1 MHLEDFPAVLHGA
14 PGLSGG
20 NFRRKEDQDM
30 TSHES
35 NRELVLGFH
44 RELDRCPDSGIQR
57 LLERYY
63 SEDHRFYGV
72 YPWDE
77 LQGPRAIT
85 AHLWE
90 PLRRSWKFLR
100 RKDEIL
106 FAGTSEVDGT
116 DWAVRMG
123 YLHGLLDADWLG
135 IPATGKLTYLR
146 YAEFNCIENGRISRS
161 AFFCDILAVMQ
172 QAEVFPL
179 PWQAGAAILTPGPRT
194 GDGLL
199 SGAAKPSEAAATLEL
214 MGRMVNDL
222 DELNRTGN
230 DRCPPEVLRR
240 TWRED
245 MMWHGPAG
253 IGSICSIE
261 RYQQQHQHPFRE
273 GLADKVFN
281 GHVAR
286 FAEGSYGGFF
296 GWPNLTHSPRGGYL
310 GLPPC
315 DRRIDMRVVDIYR
328 RAGDKLAENWVLI
341 DLPHWLRQQGIE
353 VLAPQAGPARSG

>member
-1 MHLEDFPAVLHGA
+1 M
-14 PGLSGG
+14 SG
-20 NFRRKEDQDM
+20 
-30 TSHES
+30 HES
-35 NRELVLGFH
+35 NRKLVLEFH
-44 RELDRCPDSGIQR
+44 RELDRCPDSEIQAA
-57 LLERYY
+57 LERFYA
-63 SEDHRFYGV
+63 EDHRFFGV

-77 LQGPRAIT
+77 LQGSHSIAT
-85 AHLWE
+85 CLWK
-90 PLRRSWKFLR
+90 PLRQSWKFLR
-100 RKDEIL
+100 RKDDIL
-106 FAGTSEVDGT
+106 FAGISEIDGA
-116 DWAVRMG
+116 DWVVRMG
-123 YLHGLLDADWLG
+123 HLYGLLDESWLG

-146 YAEFNCIENGRISRS
+146 YAEFNCVENGRINRS

-179 PWQAGAAILTPGPRT
+179 PGQTGAAVLTPGPSAC
-194 GDGLL
+194 DGLL
-199 SGAAKPSEAAATLEL
+199 SGKADPAETAATLEL
-214 MGRMVNDL
+214 IGRMVNDL

-230 DRCPPEVLRR
+230 DKCPPEVLRR
-240 TWRED
+240 TWHED

-253 IGSICSIE
+253 IGSTFSIR

-273 GLADKVFN
+273 GLGDKVFN

-296 GWPNLTHSPRGGYL
+296 GWPNLTHVPRGGFL

-341 DLPHWLRQQGIE
+341 DLPHWLKQQGIE
-353 VLAPQAGPARSG
+353 VLESRAGPARSG